1 MADGASMTIEGLDAM
16 VREIQG
22 FAPAL
27 RAKLLK
33 GACASACSVLRQEAV
48 RRAPVY
54 EEAVPAGHP
63 PGGTL
68 AKAIYQT
75 RWVDKCTDQAEVWF
89 VDVRRGKRFRNT
101 GRTVGPMGPTQGV
114 NKDAFYASWVEFG
127 HYARGPKGLTK
138 VAKAAARALGVARYV
153 PPHPFM
159 RPAFESKKGAAMEA
173 MRQYLAQ
180 HLPLMTAANHYL
192 KAA

>member
-1 MADGASMTIEGLDAM
+1 MADGASLTVPGLDAM

-27 RAKLLK
+27 REKLLK
-33 GACASACSVLRQEAV
+33 GACATGCSVLRAEAV
-48 RRAPVY
+48 RRAPEY
-54 EEAVPAGHP
+54 EEDVPVGHP
-63 PGGTL
+63 PAGTL
-68 AKAIYQT
+68 KKAIYQT
-75 RWVDKCTDQAEVWF
+75 RWTDKCTNQAEVWF
-89 VDVRRGKRFRNT
+89 VDVRKGKRFRHT
-101 GRTVGPMGPTQGV
+101 GKTSSAAGPTQGV

-127 HYARGPKGLTK
+127 HYTRSPKGITK
-138 VAKAAARALGVARYV
+138 VAKAAARALGVATYV

-159 RPAFESKKGAAMEA
+159 RPALETKKGEALEA

-180 HLPLMTAANHYL
+180 RLPLMTAANHYL